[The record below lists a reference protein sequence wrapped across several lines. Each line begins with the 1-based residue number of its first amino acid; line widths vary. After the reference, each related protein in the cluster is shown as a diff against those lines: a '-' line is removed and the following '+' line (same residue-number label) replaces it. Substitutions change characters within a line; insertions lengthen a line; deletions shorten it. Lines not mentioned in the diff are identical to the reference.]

1 MSYARFVLSFLLGA
15 LVALAD
21 DSALGKPLPGLE
33 FKDIRY
39 VSRTLEDFGDAKAY
53 VLAFY
58 SNTCPVAQR
67 YAPVLESLHQE
78 FAGQGV
84 QFIGINVGPE
94 DSIMDMARHALEYRM
109 TFPVVK
115 DAESIS
121 AKSVGATRTPEVA
134 VLDADRVLRYR
145 GRIDDQYR
153 VSGVQPGSNRAD
165 LKEAIQEVLAD
176 KEVSVPVTPVDGC
189 LITFPEDASAPADAN
204 VTFAEH
210 VAPILYQNCVECHRP
225 NTAAPFSLIT
235 YEQVSGKASMIA
247 EVVNE
252 GRMPPWFA
260 HPDVGTFANERSLTT
275 AEKRTIQQWV
285 RDGKPAGDLENLP
298 ELPAFP
304 EEKWAI
310 GEPDLVLTAKEPF
323 DIPATGYIPY
333 QYVTFEY
340 MFPEDTWVEGIEIMP
355 SNPRVLH
362 HCNMIYMLP
371 GEEYDQSTNFLTGK
385 VPGGGPADLKPG
397 EAMRI
402 KKGSVITL
410 QIHYVTTGKPEQDTI
425 SAGFRYAKHPIK
437 KRIRYM
443 IVNNDSLAI
452 PPGAPMHE
460 VTAEDTLDCDATML
474 AMFTHMHL
482 RGRDMTF
489 LAHLPDGET
498 RPLLNVPNYSFD
510 WQMTYYLEPGELKLP
525 KGTRL
530 ECIGHF
536 DNSAFNPFNPDPTVT
551 VKEGP
556 QTFEEMMYGFF
567 FYTNDN
573 EVVDIT
579 VDPNTGQELKA
590 VADATIA
597 SE

>member
-1 MSYARFVLSFLLGA
+1 MGYVRAFSLVLLASLA
-15 LVALAD
+15 AIAD
-21 DSALGKPLPGLE
+21 DSAIGKPVPGME

-39 VSRTLEDFGDAKAY
+39 VSRTLSDFGDAKAY

-58 SNTCPVAQR
+58 CNTCPVAQR

-78 FAGQGV
+78 FADQGV

-94 DSIMDMARHALEYRM
+94 DSIMDMARHAVEYQM

-115 DAESIS
+115 DAEAYS
-121 AKSVGATRTPEVA
+121 AKAVGAERTPEVA

-145 GRIDDQYR
+145 GRVDDQFR
-153 VSGVQPGSNRAD
+153 VSGVQPTNARAD
-165 LKEAIQEVLAD
+165 LKEAILEVLAG
-176 KEVSVPVTPVDGC
+176 EAVSVPTTPVEGC
-189 LITFPEDASAPADAN
+189 LITFPGDASAQPAD

-225 NTAAPFSLIT
+225 DTAAPFSLIT
-235 YEQVSGKASMIA
+235 YEQASGKASMIA
-247 EVVNE
+247 EVVQE
-252 GRMPPWFA
+252 GRMPPWYA
-260 HPDVGTFANERSLTT
+260 HPEIGDFTNERLLT
-275 AEKRTIQQWV
+275 ASEKRTIAQWV
-285 RDGKPAGDLENLP
+285 RGGKQPGDLENLP
-298 ELPAFP
+298 EVPEFP
-304 EEKWAI
+304 NDKWAI
-310 GEPDLVLTAKEPF
+310 GEPDLVLSAKEPF

-333 QYVTFEY
+333 QYHTFDY

-371 GEEYDQSTNFLTGK
+371 GEDYDQSTNFLTGK

-397 EAMRI
+397 EAMLI
-402 KKGSVITL
+402 QKGSVITL

-425 SAGFRYAKHPIK
+425 SAGFRYAKHPIT

-443 IVNNDSLAI
+443 IVNNDALAI
-452 PPGAPMHE
+452 PPGAPMHQ
-460 VTAEDTLDCDATML
+460 VTAEDTLDCDATLL

-510 WQMTYYLEPGELKLP
+510 WQMTYYVEPGELKLP
-525 KGTRL
+525 KGTRI

-536 DNSAFNPFNPDPTVT
+536 DNSPFNPFNPDPTVT
-551 VKEGP
+551 VEEGP

-573 EVVDIT
+573 ETIDIK
-579 VDPNTGQELKA
+579 VDPTTGQQLKA
-590 VADATIA
+590 VADARIA

>member
-1 MSYARFVLSFLLGA
+1 MGYVRAFSLVLLASLA
-15 LVALAD
+15 AIAD
-21 DSALGKPLPGLE
+21 DSAIGKPVPGME

-39 VSRTLEDFGDAKAY
+39 VSRTLADFGDAKAY

-58 SNTCPVAQR
+58 CNTCPVAQR
-67 YAPVLESLHQE
+67 YTPVLESLHQE
-78 FAGQGV
+78 FAEQGV

-94 DSIMDMARHALEYRM
+94 DSIMDMARHAVEYQM

-115 DAESIS
+115 DVEAYS
-121 AKSVGATRTPEVA
+121 AKAVGAERTPEVA

-145 GRIDDQYR
+145 GRIDDQFR
-153 VSGVQPGSNRAD
+153 VSGVQPTNARAD
-165 LKEAIQEVLAD
+165 LKEAILEVLAG
-176 KEVSVPVTPVDGC
+176 EAVSVPTTAVEGC
-189 LITFPEDASAPADAN
+189 LITFPGDASAKPAD

-235 YEQVSGKASMIA
+235 YEQASGKASMIA
-247 EVVNE
+247 EVVQE
-252 GRMPPWFA
+252 GRMPPWYA
-260 HPDVGTFANERSLTT
+260 HPEVGDFTNERLLT
-275 AEKRTIQQWV
+275 ASEKRTIAQWV
-285 RDGKPAGDLENLP
+285 RGGKQPGDLENLP
-298 ELPAFP
+298 EVPEFP
-304 EEKWAI
+304 NEKWAI
-310 GEPDLVLTAKEPF
+310 GEPDLVLSAKEPF

-333 QYVTFEY
+333 QYHTFDY

-371 GEEYDQSTNFLTGK
+371 GQDYDQSTNFLTGK

-397 EAMRI
+397 EAMLIR
-402 KKGSVITL
+402 KGSVITL

-443 IVNNDSLAI
+443 IINNDALAI
-452 PPGAPMHE
+452 PPGAPMHQ
-460 VTAEDTLDCDATML
+460 VTAEDTLDCDATLL

-510 WQMTYYLEPGELKLP
+510 WQMTYYVEPGELKLP
-525 KGTRL
+525 KGTRI

-536 DNSAFNPFNPDPTVT
+536 DNSPFNPFNPDPTVT

-573 EVVDIT
+573 ETVDIK

>member
-1 MSYARFVLSFLLGA
+1 MGYLRLFSLVLLGTLA
-15 LVALAD
+15 AIAD
-21 DSALGKPLPGLE
+21 DSAIGKPVPGME

-39 VSRTLEDFGDAKAY
+39 VSRTLSDFGDAKAY

-58 SNTCPVAQR
+58 CNTCPVAQR
-67 YAPVLESLHQE
+67 YTPVLESLHQE
-78 FAGQGV
+78 FADQGV

-94 DSIMDMARHALEYRM
+94 DSIMDMARHAVEYQM

-115 DAESIS
+115 DAEAYS
-121 AKSVGATRTPEVA
+121 AKAVGAERTPEVA

-145 GRIDDQYR
+145 GRIDDQFR
-153 VSGVQPGSNRAD
+153 VSGVQPTNARAD
-165 LKEAIQEVLAD
+165 LKEAILEVLAG
-176 KEVSVPVTPVDGC
+176 EAVSVPTTPVEGC
-189 LITFPEDASAPADAN
+189 LITFPDDASTQPAD

-225 NTAAPFSLIT
+225 DTAAPFSLMT
-235 YEQVSGKASMIA
+235 YEQASGKASMIA
-247 EVVNE
+247 EVVQE
-252 GRMPPWFA
+252 GRMPPWYA
-260 HPDVGTFANERSLTT
+260 HPEVGDFTNERLLT
-275 AEKRTIQQWV
+275 ASEKRTIARWV
-285 RDGKPAGDLENLP
+285 RGGKQPGDLEKLP
-298 ELPAFP
+298 EVPEFP
-304 EEKWAI
+304 NEKWAI
-310 GEPDLVLTAKEPF
+310 GEPDLVLSAKEPF

-333 QYVTFEY
+333 QYHTFDY

-371 GEEYDQSTNFLTGK
+371 GEDYDQSTNFLTGK

-397 EAMRI
+397 EAMLIR
-402 KKGSVITL
+402 KGSVITL

-425 SAGFRYAKHPIK
+425 SAGFRYAKHPIT

-443 IVNNDSLAI
+443 IVNNDALAI

-460 VTAEDTLDCDATML
+460 VTAEDTLDCDATLL

-489 LAHLPDGET
+489 LAHLPGGET

-510 WQMTYYLEPGELKLP
+510 WQMTYYVEPGELKLP
-525 KGTRL
+525 KGTRI

-551 VKEGP
+551 VEEGP

-573 EVVDIT
+573 ETVDIK
-579 VDPNTGQELKA
+579 VDPTTGQQLKA
-590 VADATIA
+590 VADSRGAG
-597 SE
+597 E